1 VASRPKAAL
10 EGVRLDPAEAVAITL
25 ELAKQISS
33 GEISGAP
40 QDAAAVELADGGQPT
55 VDIDRLDGA
64 SPGALAGLLHSLL
77 TTGGE
82 RPVPGALML
91 TIARARG
98 EIDLAGFPTIDA
110 FAAALGRFAPGDTRQ
125 ALAALYDRLAPQ
137 LPEEEFEEFADSV
150 VAAASPAADV
160 VVRPESATLGF
171 APAASEP
178 VAPPDYEP
186 IEVMKDAEPAGR
198 FSIIRVFGIAALI
211 ALFFAAGWF
220 ATSLYYGRGPR
231 RAAPAPTAPAPAAPR
246 DTAPPPAASN
256 PARDDGVG
264 TTGPVAPRDTGNT
277 PVKVASAIEGA
288 YSPSFA
294 PSGEAL
300 YFHTGRDA
308 PSALVRTSSGDGDTQ
323 LLRIVDDDSS
333 NFHVRPSPDG
343 KSIAFDSNRDGE
355 RGVYVAR
362 ADGSDVRRVSGE
374 GHAAVPSWS
383 PDGQW
388 LAFVKAEPER
398 ARTWNVWLLNL
409 FTNEQRQVTTFTYG
423 QPWGASWFPDGGRI
437 AYSHEDQLIVRDLA
451 TGATRVFQSPE
462 PGRLVR
468 TPAVSPDGTRIIYQV
483 YRDGVWL
490 LDLRDGSA
498 RRLLDDPT
506 AEEFAW
512 DPEGRRLAFHSK
524 RGGGWSIFV
533 MAAGS

>member
-55 VDIDRLDGA
+55 VDVDRLDGA
-64 SPGALAGLLHSLL
+64 SPGVLAGLLHSLL

-110 FAAALGRFAPGDTRQ
+110 FVTALSRFAPADPRQ
-125 ALAALYDRLAPQ
+125 TLAALYDRLAPPI
-137 LPEEEFEEFADSV
+137 PEEEFADSV

-160 VVRPESATLGF
+160 VIRFESGTPGLAS
-171 APAASEP
+171 AASEP
-178 VAPPDYEP
+178 VTPPDYEP
-186 IEVMKDAEPAGR
+186 IVVTEDAEPAGG
-198 FSIIRVFGIAALI
+198 FSFTRIFGSAALI

-231 RAAPAPTAPAPAAPR
+231 MAAPAPAAPR

-256 PARDDGVG
+256 PARDERVG
-264 TTGPVAPRDTGNT
+264 TTGPVPPRDTGST

-300 YFHTGRDA
+300 YFHTRRGA
-308 PSALVRTSSGDGDTQ
+308 PSALVRASSGDGDTQ

-355 RGVYVAR
+355 RGVYVSR

-388 LAFVKAEPER
+388 LAFVRAEPER

-409 FTNEQRQVTTFTYG
+409 STNEQRQVTTFTYG
-423 QPWGASWFPDGGRI
+423 QPWGASWFPDGQRI
-437 AYSHEDQLIVRDLA
+437 AYSHEDRLIVRDLT

-462 PGRLVR
+462 PDRLVR

-483 YRDGVWL
+483 DRDGVWL
-490 LDLRDGSA
+490 LDVRDGSA

-512 DPEGRRLAFHSK
+512 DPEGRRIAFHSK